1 MMYGY
6 ARVSTKEQNEARQI
20 AALTEAGVDQK
31 NIYLD
36 KQSGK
41 DFRRK
46 NYQKTIRKLKE
57 NDVVVFQSI
66 DCMGRNYEEI
76 IEQWKIITKD
86 KKARIVVLDMPLLN
100 TSEDKDLTGTLIADI
115 VLQLLSYVAETER
128 NFIRKRQRKGIK
140 QVKKKGVRFGR
151 PRKPLPDNFRELI
164 KMIEDKKITA
174 EELSQICNVSR
185 STLYRSIRE
194 GIYRTACL

>member
-128 NFIRKRQRKGIK
+128 NFIRKRQKEGIE
-140 QVKKKGVRFGR
+140 QAKKNGVRFGS
-151 PRKPLPDNFRELI
+151 PRKPLPDNFQELI
-164 KMIEDKKITA
+164 KMIEDKKMTA
-174 EELSQICNVSR
+174 EELSQICNISR
-185 STLYRSIRE
+185 STLYRSIRAQKE
-194 GIYRTACL
+194 MK